1 MASGNLAWVFR
12 FHFFVC
18 VTGLQLLFLYLCFIT
33 TRVCEFEQPISGWVV
48 RIAAAIVMKNRS
60 FWMK

>member
-12 FHFFVC
+12 FHFLC
-18 VTGLQLLFLYLCFIT
+18 VTGLQLLFLYLCFVT

-48 RIAAAIVMKNRS
+48 GTAAAIVMKNRS